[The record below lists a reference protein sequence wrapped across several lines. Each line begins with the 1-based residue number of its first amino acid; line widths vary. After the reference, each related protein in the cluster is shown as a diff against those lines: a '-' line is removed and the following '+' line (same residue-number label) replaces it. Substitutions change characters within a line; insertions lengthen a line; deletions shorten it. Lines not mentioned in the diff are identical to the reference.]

1 MNLLFRAAA
10 VLLLSAL
17 LSILLRKEIPELAL
31 LLSLTAICT
40 VLVTALETAKQR
52 RALVSTVQSILKNA
66 DMLTAPVLKCLGIAV
81 TTRIASELCRDASQG
96 AASAALEFMG
106 TICALTVAMP
116 LILSLL
122 KSIGGL
128 L

>member
-1 MNLLFRAAA
+1 MNLLFRTAAI
-10 VLLLSAL
+10 LLLSVL
-17 LSILLRKEIPELAL
+17 LSILLRKGVPELAL
-31 LLSLTAICT
+31 LLSLAAICT
-40 VLVTALETAKQR
+40 VLVTALETAKQLR
-52 RALVSTVQSILKNA
+52 DLVYTTQSILRNA

-106 TICALTVAMP
+106 TVCALTVALP